1 METKSRWACIVLAI
15 ISHEDFYVKEGDK
28 TGKKISSGL
37 VWETQNQKGLEGLES
52 PPYSILNKKR
62 ILTPLILSGFWT
74 PKLALSRR
82 SARRP
87 REDEARSHQWENENR
102 FFFMSRDAIQNEN
115 IIINKT

>member
-87 REDEARSHQWENENR
+87 REDEARSHQ
-102 FFFMSRDAIQNEN
+102 
-115 IIINKT
+115 